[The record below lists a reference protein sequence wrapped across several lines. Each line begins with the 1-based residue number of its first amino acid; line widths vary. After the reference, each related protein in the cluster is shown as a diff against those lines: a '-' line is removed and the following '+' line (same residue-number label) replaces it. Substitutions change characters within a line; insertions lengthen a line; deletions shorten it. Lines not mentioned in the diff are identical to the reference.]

1 MMWYSYSVHISN
13 EQNNTDQLNNN
24 IEPFYLL
31 KCQQDQ
37 RSKTIFGFLVITCK
51 LTYIQHKNDIVLKMR
66 K

>member
-31 KCQQDQ
+31 KYQQDQ
-37 RSKTIFGFLVITCK
+37 RSKTIFGFLV
-51 LTYIQHKNDIVLKMR
+51 YYM
-66 K
+66 